1 MVALTVGIG
10 MVLIQDIMPES
21 PAVIMAHY
29 SNMLR
34 FVTLVGGGLIRF
46 FVEYFATD
54 DLLVATGILPAIGM
68 VIVLV
73 WLRRF

>member
-1 MVALTVGIG
+1 
-10 MVLIQDIMPES
+10 MVLIQDTMPDS

-34 FVTLVGGGLIRF
+34 FATLVGGGLIGF

-54 DLLVATGILPAIGM
+54 DLLVAISVLPAIGM

-73 WLRRF
+73 WLRRL